1 MKIVISIFSLPYEI
15 DELENTL
22 TQLRKA
28 SYYLSGNNEWELDVS
43 LGLSD
48 TLVNWKNSRI
58 PKEYFIERFVNLA
71 KTIDWCKGNFYVSSD
86 DINGCVSQRRYSLN
100 KHSDADYFIWLDT
113 DIIFD
118 ERTLSYLESSIDATK
133 NITPYSIITPEI
145 VKVWDIT
152 WDCLVNENFL
162 DKPLNY
168 QKTNDPYKDSGI
180 KGDISIE
187 SVDNSDSPQSRF
199 KFAGGWMTCLS
210 GELVRKIGVPD
221 GLGHYG
227 YEDTFIMIVSELLQ
241 RSGTINIQQYK
252 IKNLVVCENYKYRDN
267 SFYKSF
273 LSVNDKR
280 QEYLE
285 VSEKFAETEIYNLQ
299 KI

>member
-1 MKIVISIFSLPYEI
+1 MPYEI

-22 TQLRKA
+22 NQLRRA

-48 TLVNWKNSRI
+48 TLVNWDTSRI
-58 PKEYFIERFVNLA
+58 PKEYFTDRFVNLA
-71 KTIDWCKGNFYVSSD
+71 KSIDWCKGNFYVSSD

-100 KHSDADYFIWLDT
+100 KHTDADYFIWLDT

-118 ERTLSYLESSIDATK
+118 ERTLSYLETSMDVAK

-145 VKVWDIT
+145 VRVWDNT
-152 WDCLVNENFL
+152 WDCIVNEQFL
-162 DKPLNY
+162 NKPLDY

-180 KGDISIE
+180 KGEISIE
-187 SVDNSDSPQSRF
+187 SVNNVNSPQSRF

-210 GELVRKIGVPD
+210 AELVRKIGVPD

-227 YEDTFIMIVSELLQ
+227 YEDTFIMIVSELLT
-241 RSGTINIQQYK
+241 RSNTINIQQLK

-285 VSEKFAETEIYNLQ
+285 VSENFAETEIKNLQ

>member
-1 MKIVISIFSLPYEI
+1 MPYEI

-22 TQLRKA
+22 NQLRRA

-48 TLVNWKNSRI
+48 TLVNWDTSRI
-58 PKEYFIERFVNLA
+58 PKEYFTDRFVNLA
-71 KTIDWCKGNFYVSSD
+71 KSIDWCKGNFYVSSD

-100 KHSDADYFIWLDT
+100 KHTAADYFIWLDT

-118 ERTLSYLESSIDATK
+118 ERTLSYLETSMDVAK

-145 VKVWDIT
+145 VRVWDNT
-152 WDCLVNENFL
+152 WDCIVNEQFL
-162 DKPLNY
+162 NKPLDY

-180 KGDISIE
+180 KGEISIE
-187 SVDNSDSPQSRF
+187 SVNNVNSPQSRF

-210 GELVRKIGVPD
+210 AELVRKIGVPD

-227 YEDTFIMIVSELLQ
+227 YEDTFIMIVSELLT
-241 RSGTINIQQYK
+241 RSNTINIQQLK

-285 VSEKFAETEIYNLQ
+285 VSENFAETEIKNLQ

>member
-1 MKIVISIFSLPYEI
+1 MPYEI

-22 TQLRKA
+22 NQLRRA

-48 TLVNWKNSRI
+48 TLVNWDTSRI
-58 PKEYFIERFVNLA
+58 PKEYFADRFVNLA
-71 KTIDWCKGNFYVSSD
+71 KSIDWCKGNFYVSSD

-100 KHSDADYFIWLDT
+100 KHTDADYFIWLDT

-118 ERTLSYLESSIDATK
+118 ERTLSYLETSMDVAK

-145 VKVWDIT
+145 VRVWDNT
-152 WDCLVNENFL
+152 WDCIVNEQFL
-162 DKPLNY
+162 NKPLDY

-180 KGDISIE
+180 KGEISIE
-187 SVDNSDSPQSRF
+187 SVNNVNSPQSRF

-210 GELVRKIGVPD
+210 AELIRKIGVPE

-227 YEDTFIMIVSELLQ
+227 YEDTFIMIVSELLT
-241 RSGTINIQQYK
+241 RRNTINIQQLK

-285 VSEKFAETEIYNLQ
+285 VSENFAETEIKNLQ

>member
-1 MKIVISIFSLPYEI
+1 MPYEI

-22 TQLRKA
+22 NQLRRA
-28 SYYLSGNNEWELDVS
+28 SYYLSDNNEWELDVS

-48 TLVNWKNSRI
+48 TLVNWDTSRI
-58 PKEYFIERFVNLA
+58 PKEYFADRFVNLA
-71 KTIDWCKGNFYVSSD
+71 KSIDWCKGNFYVSSD

-100 KHSDADYFIWLDT
+100 KHTDADYFIWLDT

-118 ERTLSYLESSIDATK
+118 ERTLSYLETSMDVAK

-145 VKVWDIT
+145 VRVWDNT
-152 WDCLVNENFL
+152 WDCIVNEQFL
-162 DKPLNY
+162 NKPLDY
-168 QKTNDPYKDSGI
+168 QKTNDPYEDNGI
-180 KGDISIE
+180 KGEISIE
-187 SVDNSDSPQSRF
+187 SVNNLNSPQSRF

-210 GELVRKIGVPD
+210 GELVRKIGVPE

-227 YEDTFIMIVSELLQ
+227 YEDTFIMIVSELLT
-241 RSGTINIQQYK
+241 RSNTINIQQLK

-285 VSEKFAETEIYNLQ
+285 VSEKYAETEIKNLQ